1 MGKGEF
7 AALSLEKKRKKWN
20 NKDRRAMKIQKA
32 KVKKNGDLL
41 EGSPQGKGIVLEKR
55 GVTAKQPNSGI
66 RKCVRVQL
74 IKNGKEL
81 TAMAPKDGAIKFIDE
96 HDEVLVSGIGGAQ
109 GGSKGDLW
117 GVKYQV
123 THVNG
128 ISLEMLRSGK
138 KEKSKR

>member
-20 NKDRRAMKIQKA
+20 KKDRRAMKIQKA
-32 KVKKNGDLL
+32 KVKKKRDLL

-81 TAMAPKDGAIKFIDE
+81 TALAPKDGAIKFIDE
-96 HDEVLVSGIGGAQ
+96 HDEVIVSGIGGAQ

-117 GVKYQV
+117 GVKYLV

-128 ISLEMLRSGK
+128 VALEMLRSGK